1 MSAHSSG
8 ARLSCSEGLPNML
21 RVDAGQRRSV
31 SSRISFENAFV
42 ARSYENWFWCRNT
55 AYAPLQLIVAES
67 AQVARMPRTRV

>member
-1 MSAHSSG
+1 MHELAPGLMTTTFSPDVFERTSIVMSAHSSG

-42 ARSYENWFWCRNT
+42 ARSYEN
-55 AYAPLQLIVAES
+55 
-67 AQVARMPRTRV
+67 